1 MTPVAWPDS
10 ERCPVSTG
18 WSTPD
23 GAGPLRRTAVRSAL
37 GLLPPLG
44 ACAAS
49 CLVPRRPRG
58 TRLMMAELLH
68 PSPHIRQIYTNP
80 TDATCTQL
88 EGDLNEIYELL
99 DQVVADYGVLAKSPD
114 WWLQVPSNNLR
125 PIELIMRCEDAL
137 GIDDDPQYAA
147 EFLARMV
154 ADKYS

>member
-1 MTPVAWPDS
+1 MSSFYRLEHTRWGGSAQ
-10 ERCPVSTG
+10 ENGCPKHS
-18 WSTPD
+18 
-23 GAGPLRRTAVRSAL
+23 RSATS
-37 GLLPPLG
+37 LG